1 MYTEWQR
8 FVREYGHTL
17 SGKDLLDNTDILCTL
32 SSVHSMSVLSNK
44 SLPLSVCPYFLT
56 NLCHSVYGMSVL
68 SNKSLPLSV
77 HGMSVLSN
85 KSLPLSVHGME
96 NTDIR

>member
-17 SGKDLLDNTDILCTL
+17 SGKDLLDNTD
-32 SSVHSMSVLSNK
+32 SFS
-44 SLPLSVCPYFLT
+44 
-56 NLCHSVYGMSVL
+56 
-68 SNKSLPLSV
+68 LSV

-85 KSLPLSVHGME
+85 NSLALSVCPYSLTNLFHSVYMVCPYCLT
-96 NTDIR
+96 NLCHSAYVRIL